1 MFFHQNDLSK
11 KQGLLIILSGPSGVG
26 KGTIRRLVMANRS
39 LNLVYSVSMTTRF
52 KRAKETNGIDY
63 FFVSNEEFD
72 KAIKDDNL
80 LEWASFVGN
89 RYGTPKDYVQ
99 KLRNE
104 GKNVILEIEVEGTK
118 QVMAKQKGGDIVS
131 IFLIP
136 PSFEDLEKR
145 IRHRSTES
153 EEVIQKRLA
162 KARAEMSLKF
172 NYQYVVLNDNPKR
185 AAKEIQNI
193 IKSKIHAT
201 IRK

>member
-1 MFFHQNDLSK
+1 MIFHQDNSSK

-26 KGTIRRLVMANRS
+26 KGTIRRLVMANKS
-39 LNLVYSVSMTTRF
+39 LNLVYSVSMTTRQ
-52 KRAKETNGIDY
+52 KRAKETDGIDY
-63 FFVSNEEFD
+63 FFVSNEKFD

-89 RYGTPKDYVQ
+89 RYGTPKDYVE

-162 KARAEMSLKF
+162 KARAEMNLKF

-185 AAKEIQNI
+185 AAKEIQSI
-193 IKSKIHAT
+193 IKSKIHST

>member
-1 MFFHQNDLSK
+1 
-11 KQGLLIILSGPSGVG
+11 
-26 KGTIRRLVMANRS
+26 
-39 LNLVYSVSMTTRF
+39 MTTRQ
-52 KRAKETNGIDY
+52 KRAKETDGIDY
-63 FFVSNEEFD
+63 FFVSNEKFD

-89 RYGTPKDYVQ
+89 RYGTPKDYVE

-162 KARAEMSLKF
+162 KARAEMNLKF

-185 AAKEIQNI
+185 AAKEIQSI